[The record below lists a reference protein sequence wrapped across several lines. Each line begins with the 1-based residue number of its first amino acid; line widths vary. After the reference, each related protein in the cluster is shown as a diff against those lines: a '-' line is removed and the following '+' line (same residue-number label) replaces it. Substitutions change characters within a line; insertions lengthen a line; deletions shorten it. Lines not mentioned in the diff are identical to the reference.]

1 MNLSIVILA
10 AGQGTRMRS
19 ALPKVLHPL
28 AGKPLLARVV
38 DTATQLAPRNTLIVY
53 GHGGEAV
60 REALG
65 HLPVQWIEQAER
77 LGTGHALIQA
87 MPQVLDDAT
96 VLVLYG
102 DVPLIHADTLRRLL
116 STAQG
121 NTLALL
127 TAHLANPY
135 GYGRILRNSA
145 GKVIRIVEEKDA
157 SEQERRINEV
167 NTGFLAAPAS
177 LMRRWL
183 SQLDNRNAQG
193 EYYLTDVIA
202 MAVADGVAVHTAAP
216 SRDAEILGVNNR
228 VQLADLE
235 RRFQGWQAEQLMM
248 AGVTLR
254 DPARFDLRGE
264 LTTGTDVTIDV
275 NVILEGTVKLGNGVV
290 IGPNTVI
297 KDTAIGDNVQVF
309 AHCVIEGAVIG
320 IGSRIGPFARIRP
333 DTVLAENVHIGNFV
347 EVKKSN
353 IARNSKVNHLSYI
366 GDTMMGAD
374 VNIGAGT
381 ITCNY
386 DGANKHV
393 THIGDRVFVGSDTQ
407 LVAPVRVGNDA
418 TIGAGTTV
426 TKDVPE
432 NVLCISRVPQT
443 VRAGWRRPQKK
454 PKPPS
459 A

>member
-19 ALPKVLHPL
+19 ARPKVLHSL
-28 AGKPLLARVV
+28 AGQPLLARVV
-38 DTATQLAPRNTLIVY
+38 DTATQLGPRNIIVVY
-53 GHGGEAV
+53 GHGGDML
-60 REALG
+60 RETLG
-65 HLPVQWIEQAER
+65 NLPVHWVEQAAR
-77 LGTGHALIQA
+77 LGTGHALLQA
-87 MPQVLDDAT
+87 MPQVPDDAT

-102 DVPLIHADTLRRLL
+102 DVPLITADTLRRLFDA
-116 STAQG
+116 AQH
-121 NTLALL
+121 NALALL
-127 TAHLANPY
+127 TAHLADPY
-135 GYGRILRNSA
+135 GYGRILRDSDGN
-145 GKVIRIVEEKDA
+145 VTRIVEEKDA
-157 SEQERRINEV
+157 TEHERRINEV

-183 SQLDNRNAQG
+183 SRLDNKNAQG

-202 MAVADGVAVHTAAP
+202 MAVAEGITVHTATP
-216 SRDAEILGVNNR
+216 SREAEILGVNNR

-235 RRFQGWQAEQLMM
+235 RRFQAWQSEQLMM
-248 AGVTLR
+248 AGVTLM

-264 LTTGTDVTIDV
+264 LQVGTDVTIDI
-275 NVILEGTVKLGNGVV
+275 NVIVEGSVKLGNGVRV
-290 IGPNTVI
+290 GPNTVI
-297 KDTAIGDNVQVF
+297 KNAEIGDNVQIF
-309 AHCVIEGAVIG
+309 ANCVIENAVIG
-320 IGSRIGPFARIRP
+320 AGGRIGPFARIRP

-347 EVKKSN
+347 EVKKAN

-393 THIGDRVFVGSDTQ
+393 TYIGDRVFVGSDTQ
-407 LVAPVRVGNDA
+407 LVAPVRIGNDA

-443 VRAGWRRPQKK
+443 ARPGWRRPQKK

>member
-19 ALPKVLHPL
+19 AWPKVLHSF
-28 AGKPLLARVV
+28 AGKPMLARVIT
-38 DTATQLAPRNTLIVY
+38 TATGLKPRNTIVVY

-60 REALG
+60 RDALS
-65 HLPVQWIEQAER
+65 HLPVEWVEQVHR
-77 LGTGHALIQA
+77 LGTGHALAQA
-87 MPQVLDDAT
+87 MPQISDDAT

-102 DVPLIHADTLRRLL
+102 DVPLIQADTLHQLL
-116 STAQG
+116 NVAKDSS
-121 NTLALL
+121 LALL
-127 TAHLANPY
+127 TAHLFNPH
-135 GYGRILRNSA
+135 GYGRILRN
-145 GKVIRIVEEKDA
+145 GDGHVTRIVEEKDA
-157 SEQERRINEV
+157 AEHERRINEI
-167 NTGFLAAPAS
+167 NTGFLAAPAA

-183 SQLDNRNAQG
+183 SRLDNNNSQG
-193 EYYLTDVIA
+193 EYYLTDVVA
-202 MAVADGVAVHTAAP
+202 MAVADNVTVHTASP
-216 SRDAEILGVNNR
+216 SREEEILGINNR

-235 RRFQGWQAEQLMM
+235 RRFQRRQAEQLMM
-248 AGVTLR
+248 AGVTLM

-264 LTTGTDVTIDV
+264 LSSGTDVTIDV
-275 NVILEGTVKLGNGVV
+275 NVVFEGSITLGNGVI

-297 KDTAIGDNVQVF
+297 KDTEIGDNVQVL
-309 AHCVIEGAVIG
+309 ANCVIENAVIG
-320 IGSRIGPFARIRP
+320 AGSRIGPFARIRP
-333 DTVLAENVHIGNFV
+333 ETVLAENVHIGNFV
-347 EVKKSN
+347 EVKKAN

-366 GDTMMGAD
+366 GDTKMGTD

-407 LVAPVRVGNDA
+407 LVAPVRIGNDA
-418 TIGAGTTV
+418 TIGAGTTI

-432 NVLCISRVPQT
+432 NVLCVSRVPQT
-443 VRAGWRRPQKK
+443 VRTGWRRPQKK